1 MWGNRMNTFEDDGEK
16 KRSAARTAAIPHT
29 EEDGLNQDVLKKI
42 FDKMDAQFLEIKE
55 TLYVR
60 AHTGV
65 FIFY

>member
-1 MWGNRMNTFEDDGEK
+1 MDGLASVEDDGEK
-16 KRSAARTAAIPHT
+16 KRPATRTAAIPHT

-60 AHTGV
+60 ARAGV
-65 FIFY
+65 LISN

>member
-1 MWGNRMNTFEDDGEK
+1 MDGSASVEDDGEK
-16 KRSAARTAAIPHT
+16 KRSARTATIPHT
-29 EEDGLNQDVLKKI
+29 EEDGLNQDVLQKI

-60 AHTGV
+60 TPTGV

>member
-16 KRSAARTAAIPHT
+16 KRSATRTAAIPHT
-29 EEDGLNQDVLKKI
+29 EEDGLLNKI
-42 FDKMDAQFLEIKE
+42 FEKMDAQFLEIKE

>member
-1 MWGNRMNTFEDDGEK
+1 MYTLASVEDDGEK
-16 KRSAARTAAIPHT
+16 KRSAARTAAIPRT

>member
-1 MWGNRMNTFEDDGEK
+1 MDGLASVEDDGEK
-16 KRSAARTAAIPHT
+16 KRPATRTAAIPHT
-29 EEDGLNQDVLKKI
+29 EEDGLNQDVLNKI